1 MNFYYAIFKFFYV
14 KTITNYKISAPR
26 EKCHVK
32 DLFSILFLFSDLI
45 LLTKNKQSV
54 SFRTR

>member
-1 MNFYYAIFKFFYV
+1 MNSIMQFSSFFDV
-14 KTITNYKISAPR
+14 KTITNYKITAPR

-32 DLFSILFLFSDLI
+32 DMFSILFLFSDLI